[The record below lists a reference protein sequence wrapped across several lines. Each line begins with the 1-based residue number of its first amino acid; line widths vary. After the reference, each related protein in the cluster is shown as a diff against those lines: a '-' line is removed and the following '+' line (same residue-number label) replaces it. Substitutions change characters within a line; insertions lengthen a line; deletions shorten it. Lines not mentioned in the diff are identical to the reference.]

1 MEDFLAGHGCP
12 DVDVYYY
19 KTTKIGDSMGNCNT
33 VAKKLRRRRDK
44 CAELRM
50 RMMVVLTRCSSSSLV
65 SVFSVVVRTDFWT
78 MPRSFC
84 ALIKDAFAPRLVFF
98 FFFWI
103 NYVVELLGHGVLDQ
117 L

>member
-1 MEDFLAGHGCP
+1 MPVMA
-12 DVDVYYY
+12 VVYYY
-19 KTTKIGDSMGNCNT
+19 KTTKIGDSMGGNCNYT

-50 RMMVVLTRCSSSSLV
+50 TVVLTRWVGRLLRLWSL
-65 SVFSVVVRTDFWT
+65 FSELWFVLILDDAA
-78 MPRSFC
+78 FC
-84 ALIKDAFAPRLVFF
+84 ALIKDAFAPRLVL

-103 NYVVELLGHGVLDQ
+103 NYVVELLGYAVLDQ

>member
-12 DVDVYYY
+12 DVDVYYYY

-50 RMMVVLTRCSSSSLV
+50 RMMVVLTRWVGLSSSLV
-65 SVFSVVVRTDFWT
+65 SVFSVVVRTDFG
-78 MPRSFC
+78 RC
-84 ALIKDAFAPRLVFF
+84 R
-98 FFFWI
+98 
-103 NYVVELLGHGVLDQ
+103 VLSVH
-117 L
+117 